1 MAFFLLLVMLAT
13 CAAVPEDLSDKMLTF
28 PQETKTA
35 NVKLTTSVQDFR
47 AVTVCLRSITDL
59 RRVHTHFSL
68 ATPSQQNAFVIFW
81 GASTNSFF
89 VHVGQPFTS
98 FGAMDYK
105 LNEWHSICATWN
117 SASGLVQL
125 WVDGKPSIRKYIGGS
140 RISRPSVILGQ
151 EQDTYG
157 GGFDIKQSF
166 AGMLSDVHM
175 WDYVL
180 SPREIRRYM
189 DGRYFT
195 PGNAI
200 NWRAL
205 EYHIIGRVL
214 KEDKQVPCVV
224 SSH

>member
-35 NVKLTTSVQDFR
+35 NVKVTTSVQDFS

-59 RRVHTHFSL
+59 RRDHSLFSL
-68 ATPSQQNAFVIFW
+68 ATRSHHNAFLIFW
-81 GASTNSFF
+81 VASTNLFS
-89 VHVGQPFTS
+89 VHVGKPSAT

-105 LNEWHSICATWN
+105 LNEWHSVCATWK

-180 SPREIRRYM
+180 STREIRRYM
-189 DGRYFT
+189 DDGYFT

-200 NWRAL
+200 RAL